1 MNSNAHLKTI
11 FTSFVMAALFVGMLL
26 VPDIAFAQSGGGAD
40 ATGRVKGFINN
51 INGLLNIAS
60 VAVVTMAL
68 IYTGYQIAFANKR
81 IMDMLPI
88 LVGAFVIGA
97 AAQIA
102 KMIIPEDVGSGV
114 MLTILSASYA

>member
-11 FTSFVMAALFVGMLL
+11 FTSFLMATLFVGMLL
-26 VPDIAFAQSGGGAD
+26 VPDIAFAQGTGAD

-68 IYTGYQIAFANKR
+68 IYCGYQIAFANKR

-102 KMIIPEDVGSGV
+102 KMIIPENVGSGV
-114 MLTILSASYA
+114 MLTILNASYA